1 MISISANSEANKL
14 ERNCFHKWA
23 ILCLQNQLIPF
34 LFLLFLLPD
43 TSSAQ
48 MMDSIRI
55 SFHQKAQFVIAFD
68 SRNSFIGDNQAD
80 ILGAKLG
87 IEFGN
92 KFSVGL
98 SAHLMNEGDSHFYK
112 NYTVLSP
119 DNTPVT
125 VQAHLQLFYIAY
137 YAEYVFHSS
146 EYWKF
151 SVPLQLGF
159 GESNYKYSYNFLDK
173 VSGRHLIVTYEPI
186 IAGEYKLI
194 KWLSLTGE
202 IGYRFLLIKN
212 PAVPENFNSPTFSIG
227 ISIAYMELYKLLVR
241 H

>member
-1 MISISANSEANKL
+1 MSGNQGIRIIVIS
-14 ERNCFHKWA
+14 
-23 ILCLQNQLIPF
+23 F
-34 LFLLFLLPD
+34 LFVLNFFPGRC
-43 TSSAQ
+43 SAQ
-48 MMDSIRI
+48 MIDSIRL

-68 SRNSFIGDNQAD
+68 SRNSFIGDNLAD

-87 IEFGN
+87 VEFGS

-98 SAHLMNEGDSHFYK
+98 SAHLMNEADSHFYK
-112 NYTVLSP
+112 TFTVLSP
-119 DNTPVT
+119 DNTPVV

-137 YAEYVFHSS
+137 YAEFVFHSS
-146 EYWKF
+146 QYWKF

-159 GESNYKYSYNFLDK
+159 GESNYLYSYNFLEK
-173 VSGRHLIVTYEPI
+173 VNDRHLIITYEPI

-194 KWLSLTGE
+194 QWLSLTGE

-227 ISIAYMELYKLLVR
+227 ISIAYLELYKLFVR